1 MNKLVRLWKRPSRDG
16 KCFSYVLIYRDEQGK
31 TRYASLGHTDRQKAL
46 RQCAKKERELQMGYV
61 EPGFMRIHDL
71 LEDSLHR
78 SRGSIAEG
86 TYQEYDTAVRQFVQV
101 VSDVDY
107 RSICQEH
114 GEQFMRACI
123 SNGNRPATVAKK
135 IATLKRQFN
144 LAVERNQLEDN
155 PFRHLKKP
163 KTSDGEIHV
172 YSDEECDRLVKAAR
186 DLKIGKRY
194 RWDMILLTD
203 LCTGMRRGELLN
215 TTWRD
220 VDFAGQKINVAPK
233 DDTEKTWIW
242 KIKDKD
248 RRSLPL
254 TDEVVNML
262 IEHQAAQPE
271 GYPYVFV
278 TPKRYDNIQKLRRLG
293 RWSIRQGKCPVSNF
307 QYHFQK
313 ILAHAG
319 IEEGTFH
326 DLRRTCI
333 TNWFAYG
340 LTEYEVMILAGHA
353 SFETTRRFYMAVRK
367 DIIERARKASAEALQ
382 GIFVAHALRA
392 PVEGCFDKTS

>member
-16 KCFSYVLIYRDEQGK
+16 KRFSYVLIYRDEQGK
-31 TRYASLGHTDRQKAL
+31 TRYESLGHTDGQKAK
-46 RQCAKKERELQMGYV
+46 RQCAKKEREQKMGYV
-61 EPGFMRIHDL
+61 EPGYMRIHDL
-71 LEDSLHR
+71 LKDSILR
-78 SRGSIAEG
+78 SHGSIAEG
-86 TYQEYDTAVRQFVQV
+86 TYQEYDTAVRQFIQV
-101 VSDVDY
+101 VGDVDY
-107 RSICQEH
+107 RTISQEH
-114 GEQFMRACI
+114 GEQFMRACLGI
-123 SNGNRPATVAKK
+123 GSRPATVAKK

-144 LAVERNQLEDN
+144 LAVERHQIEDN

-163 KTSDGEIHV
+163 KGPDGEIHV

-186 DLKIGKRY
+186 DLMIGKRY
-194 RWDMILLTD
+194 HWDMILLTD

-220 VDFAGQKINVAPK
+220 VDFAGQKIHVAPK

-242 KIKDKD
+242 KIKDTD

-254 TDEVVNML
+254 TDEVVKML
-262 IEHQAAQPE
+262 IEYQAAQPE

-278 TPKRYDNIQKLRRLG
+278 TPKRYDNIQRLRRMG

-307 QYHFQK
+307 RYQFQK

-340 LTEYEVMILAGHA
+340 LSEYEVMILAGHA

-367 DIIERARKASAEALQ
+367 DIIERARKASAKALQ
-382 GIFVAHALRA
+382 GIFVAQALRA
-392 PVEGCFDKTS
+392 PV